1 MRRLCVFCLCLCLA
15 SCSSKYGDHPPYPTS
30 GQILVN
36 GQPVPQG
43 VQVTFFHEGDWG
55 EKTIPPPTALTDDE
69 GKFELTTYPDGSKDG
84 APAGDYK
91 VTVEWPAWRRGKD
104 RGPDKFGGKYAKPE
118 TSGLTAHVEKGKNQ
132 LPPFELTISPQQAA
146 KNKAVEEGAGSKR
159 GRRLTRQ

>member
-30 GQILVN
+30 GQILVD
-36 GQPVPQG
+36 GQPVPKG

-55 EKTIPPPTALTDDE
+55 EKTIVPMALTDDE
-69 GKFELTTYPDGSKDG
+69 GKFEMTTYGTNDG

-91 VTVEWPAWRRGKD
+91 VTVEWPAYRRGRN
-104 RGPDKFGGKYAKPE
+104 RGPDKFGGTYAKKE

-132 LPPFELTISPQQAA
+132 LPPFELIISPQQAA
-146 KNKAVEEGAGSKR
+146 RNKAVDDQVAQRKAKIEKK
-159 GRRLTRQ
+159 Q